1 MVTLT
6 SPGIDKPEP
15 SSDKYDDV
23 HVVGSRYGQDL
34 DKASIER
41 MLKGEVKNPFQELI
55 DFLSPLGE
63 GLAHVVMAIPTL
75 LIGGLAWALGEL
87 AKAFQGGS
95 NPVPYPQSPVFQD
108 IPDKL
113 LEAVAPLREVLE
125 ANQQIAED
133 ATEDAKKINTVMETA
148 FANGE
153 DYSGDLQLQWNKLVN
168 NVDEAQNASINSL
181 KLENISQED
190 AILALTMA
198 SMRSGRI
205 VVADREQAVNDGY
218 VRVDN
223 PRMSSASYVTARDGV
238 SKWYGNITVIT
249 QWRGGESMLR
259 SGWVEA
265 GKLVGKEYIYLDKTL
280 GHIEHTIAI
289 YSEMPKEE
297 YLAYKAQTTVT
308 NH

>member
-1 MVTLT
+1 MT
-6 SPGIDKPEP
+6 SPGIDKPAP

-23 HVVGSRYGQDL
+23 YTVGSRFGQDL
-34 DKASIER
+34 DAATVES
-41 MLKGEVKNPFQELI
+41 MLKGEVRNPLQPLL
-55 DFLSPLGE
+55 DFLGPIGKGLGDLILSVPL
-63 GLAHVVMAIPTL
+63 AIA
-75 LIGGLAWALGEL
+75 GGLAWAIGEL
-87 AKAFQGGS
+87 AKGFKGGS

-125 ANQQIAED
+125 ANQEVAET
-133 ATEDAKKINTVMETA
+133 ATEDAKRINDAMETA

-153 DYSGDLQLQWNKLVN
+153 GYSGDLQLQWNKLVN

-190 AILALTMA
+190 AILALTKA

-205 VVADREQAVNDGY
+205 VVADRDQAVNDGY

-223 PRMSSASYVTARDGV
+223 PSNSSASYVTARSAV
-238 SKWYGNITVIT
+238 SKWYGNLIAIT
-249 QWRGGESMLR
+249 QWRGGDIMIR

-265 GKLVGKEYIYLDKTL
+265 GKLVGKDNLVLDTSL

-289 YSEMPKEE
+289 YSEMPKAE

>member
-1 MVTLT
+1 MT
-6 SPGIDKPEP
+6 SPGIDKPAP

-23 HVVGSRYGQDL
+23 YSVGSRFGQDL
-34 DKASIER
+34 DVTTVEN
-41 MLKGEVKNPFQELI
+41 MLKGEVRNPLQPLL
-55 DFLSPLGE
+55 DFLGPIGKGLGDLILSVPL
-63 GLAHVVMAIPTL
+63 AIA
-75 LIGGLAWALGEL
+75 GGLAWAIGEL
-87 AKAFQGGS
+87 AKGFKGGS

-125 ANQQIAED
+125 ENQQIAED
-133 ATEDAKKINTVMETA
+133 ATEDARQINEVMETA

-153 DYSGDLQLQWNKLVN
+153 GYSGDLQLQWNKLVN

-190 AILALTMA
+190 AILALTKA
-198 SMRSGRI
+198 AMRSGRI
-205 VVADREQAVNDGY
+205 VVADRDQAVNDGY

-223 PRMSSASYVTARDGV
+223 PSNSSAAYVTARSAV

-249 QWRGGESMLR
+249 QWRGGSSMVR
-259 SGWVEA
+259 SGWVEN
-265 GKLVGKEYIYLDKTL
+265 GKLVGKDNIYLDQNL

-289 YSEMPKEE
+289 YSEMPKAE
-297 YLAYKAQTTVT
+297 YLAYRAQTTVT

>member
-1 MVTLT
+1 MT
-6 SPGIDKPEP
+6 SPGIDKPAP

-23 HVVGSRYGQDL
+23 YTVGSRFGQDL
-34 DKASIER
+34 DESTIEK
-41 MLKGEVKNPFQELI
+41 MLKGEVRNPLQPLL
-55 DFLSPLGE
+55 DFLGPIGKGLGDLILSVPL
-63 GLAHVVMAIPTL
+63 AIA
-75 LIGGLAWALGEL
+75 GGLAWAVGEI
-87 AKAFQGGS
+87 AKGLKGGS
-95 NPVPYPQSPVFQD
+95 NPVPYPQSAVFQD

-125 ANQQIAED
+125 ENQKVAED
-133 ATEDAKKINTVMETA
+133 ATNDAKQINEMMETA
-148 FANGE
+148 FASGE
-153 DYSGDLQLQWNKLVN
+153 GYSGDLQLKWNRLVN

-190 AILALTMA
+190 AILALTKA

-223 PRMSSASYVTARDGV
+223 PRMSSASYVTARDGL
-238 SKWYGNITVIT
+238 SKWYGNIVVIT
-249 QWRGGESMLR
+249 QWRGGESMIR

-265 GKLVGKEYIYLDKTL
+265 GKLVGKDYIYLDKTL

-297 YLAYKAQTTVT
+297 YLEYKRSITVD

>member
-6 SPGIDKPEP
+6 SPGIDKPAP

-23 HVVGSRYGQDL
+23 YTPGSRFGQDL
-34 DKASIER
+34 DKATVER
-41 MLKGEVKNPFQELI
+41 MLKGEVRNPLQPVLDFLGPLGKGLGELI
-55 DFLSPLGE
+55 LSVPL
-63 GLAHVVMAIPTL
+63 AVA
-75 LIGGLAWALGEL
+75 GGLAWAIGEL
-87 AKAFQGGS
+87 AKGFKGGS
-95 NPVPYPQSPVFQD
+95 NPVPYPQSPVFQN

-125 ANQQIAED
+125 ANQQVAES
-133 ATEDAKKINTVMETA
+133 ATEDARKINEMMETA

-168 NVDEAQNASINSL
+168 KVDEAQSASINSL

-190 AILALTMA
+190 AILALTKA

-249 QWRGGESMLR
+249 QWRGGNSMVR

-265 GKLVGKEYIYLDKTL
+265 GKLVGKDYIYLNQNL

-297 YLAYKAQTTVT
+297 YLAYKAQTTVV

>member
-1 MVTLT
+1 MT
-6 SPGIDKPEP
+6 SPGIDKPAP

-23 HVVGSRYGQDL
+23 YSVGSRFGQDL
-34 DKASIER
+34 DESTIER
-41 MLKGEVKNPFQELI
+41 LLKGEVRNPLQPVL
-55 DFLSPLGE
+55 DFLGPIGKGLGDLILSVPL
-63 GLAHVVMAIPTL
+63 AVA
-75 LIGGLAWALGEL
+75 GGLAWAIGEIT
-87 AKAFQGGS
+87 KAFQGGS
-95 NPVPYPQSPVFQD
+95 NPVPYPQSAVFQD

-125 ANQQIAED
+125 ENQKVAEG
-133 ATEDAKKINTVMETA
+133 ATDDAKKINEMMETA

-153 DYSGDLQLQWNKLVN
+153 DYSGDLQLKWNRLVN

-190 AILALTMA
+190 AILALTKA

-223 PRMSSASYVTARDGV
+223 PRMSSAAYVTARDGL

-249 QWRGGESMLR
+249 QWRGGESMIR
-259 SGWVEA
+259 SGWVEE
-265 GKLVGKEYIYLDKTL
+265 GKLVGKDYIYLDKTL

-297 YLAYKAQTTVT
+297 YLEYKNSITVD